1 MAPLLAKEQFESIL
15 KKMTCLRS
23 QQSGHLFKTSTKDS
37 DLMHAKEVLLME
49 LKRIITKEQSIAAKC
64 LLSKVANN
72 TSLGE
77 EIGTVPITPSELED
91 PLVSK
96 YYFKFAPPGLAPEDY
111 QGLRIS
117 CKKAKDTCTTCGH
130 MKAYCDVCYMLFSS
144 TITKQSCTPPQ
155 GHAWADMTD
164 MTDMTDNHDT
174 ESLWCPPMRPIL
186 ESEHT
191 ALTLKITADLAY
203 LQSTGK
209 HYKIPYN
216 KSYAV
221 PVSKKTERWADMTD

>member
-1 MAPLLAKEQFESIL
+1 LAKEQFESIL
-15 KKMTCLRS
+15 KKMACLRS
-23 QQSGHLFKTSTKDS
+23 QQSGHLFKTSTKDQ
-37 DLMHAKEVLLME
+37 DLMHAKEVLLMK
-49 LKRIITKEQSIAAKC
+49 LKLIITKEQAIAAKC

-96 YYFKFAPPGLAPEDY
+96 YYFKFAPPGLAPEEY

-144 TITKQSCTPPQ
+144 TKQSCAPPQ
-155 GHAWADMTD
+155 GLAWADMTD
-164 MTDMTDNHDT
+164 MTGNHDT
-174 ESLWCPPMRPIL
+174 ESLWCPPMRPIS

-191 ALTLKITADLAY
+191 ALKITADLAN

-209 HYKIPYN
+209 HYNIPYN

-221 PVSKKTERWADMTD
+221 PVSKNTER